1 MLNTAFVFDIDLGST
16 RIEVDHWTALLS
28 VESCYF
34 CIFLDK
40 RHFWK
45 SFSAALLQFVLS
57 RTNTFLYRTVVF

>member
-40 RHFWK
+40 RHF
-45 SFSAALLQFVLS
+45 
-57 RTNTFLYRTVVF
+57 